1 MEHNLSIEQKGLLKT
16 FKFLVGFLEKHNLRY
31 CAAAGTVLGAVRH
44 KGFIPWHDDIDIMM
58 PRDDY
63 DKLMLMG
70 REIENFGYEL
80 HSINN
85 EGYYLA
91 YAKVCDNN
99 STLWEVE
106 ELPYVIGNFFI
117 DIFPLDFTDASD
129 DAILCKLN
137 ECKKIS
143 HLWKSS
149 IGCYYIKDVLSS
161 ICRCELR
168 EAKRLIVVYTRS
180 LRKMHYRKKI
190 LRTIDINKSSTG
202 NKCIWVFSDNS
213 YIYKKSIVYDT
224 IKLPFEDILIKIP
237 KEYDYYLRLLYGD
250 YMTLPPIEKRI
261 SHHFHYYVDL
271 NRRLTIDDIKRIK
284 TNGK

>member
-44 KGFIPWHDDIDIMM
+44 KGFVPWDDDIDIMM
-58 PRDDY
+58 PREDY

-70 REIENFGYEL
+70 QEIQNFGYEL

-91 YAKVCDNN
+91 YAKVCDSN

-106 ELPYVIGNFFI
+106 ELRYVIGHFFI
-117 DIFPLDFTDASD
+117 DIFPLDFTDASED
-129 DAILCKLN
+129 EILCRLN
-137 ECKKIS
+137 ESKKIF
-143 HLWKSS
+143 HRWNAS
-149 IGCYYIKDVLSS
+149 IGCYSIKDFLSS

-168 EAKRLIVVYTRS
+168 EAKRLIVGYTRS
-180 LRKMHYRKKI
+180 LQKMHYRKKL
-190 LRTIDINKSSTG
+190 LRAIDVNKSSTG
-202 NKCIWVFSDNS
+202 NKCIWLFSDNS
-213 YIYKKSIVYDT
+213 YIYTKSIVYDT
-224 IKLPFEDILIKIP
+224 IKFPFEDILIKIP

-250 YMTLPPIEKRI
+250 YMTLPPIEKRV
-261 SHHFHYYVDL
+261 SHHFHYYIDL
-271 NRRLTIDDIKRIK
+271 DKRLTIDEIKRIK
-284 TNGK
+284 KNGK